1 MKNYDNN
8 KKLFNYI
15 LSNKYEI
22 IKDPNSNEIMKIIY
36 NNNEIKCKYNL
47 LFTIGYSNKND
58 KKDKNNKNNKN
69 NKLSWSFSNPYIDQK
84 TKLISIFIK
93 NALDEKYK
101 NNWDWDNFTEKNLI
115 EIINIIIKQNLKIY
129 YDGEFI
135 DPIWIIKGDFSN
147 YSQYYMITDII
158 YF

>member
-8 KKLFNYI
+8 KTLFNYI

-22 IKDPNSNEIMKIIY
+22 IKDPNSNEIMKIIS

-47 LFTIGYSNKND
+47 LFTIEYSHKDD
-58 KKDKNNKNNKN
+58 KQN
-69 NKLSWSFSNPYIDQK
+69 NKLIWSYSNPYIDQK

-93 NALDEKYK
+93 NALDNQYK
-101 NNWDWDNFTEKNLI
+101 NYWNWDNFSEKNVI
-115 EIINIIIKQNLKIY
+115 ELINIIIKQNLKIY

-135 DPIWIIKGDFSN
+135 DPIWIIKGDYSN

>member
-8 KKLFNYI
+8 KTLFNYI

-22 IKDPNSNEIMKIIY
+22 IKDPNSNEIMKIIS

-47 LFTIGYSNKND
+47 LFTIEYSYKDD
-58 KKDKNNKNNKN
+58 KKN
-69 NKLSWSFSNPYIDQK
+69 NKLIWSYSNPYIDQK

-93 NALDEKYK
+93 NALDDQYK
-101 NNWDWDNFTEKNLI
+101 NYWNWDNFSEKNVI
-115 EIINIIIKQNLKIY
+115 ELINIIIKQNLKIY

-135 DPIWIIKGDFSN
+135 DPIWIIKGDYSN

>member
-8 KKLFNYI
+8 KTLFNYI

-36 NNNEIKCKYNL
+36 NNNEIKCTYNL
-47 LFTIGYSNKND
+47 LFTIEHINKND
-58 KKDKNNKNNKN
+58 KKY
-69 NKLSWSFSNPYIDQK
+69 NKLSWSYSNPYIDQK

-93 NALDEKYK
+93 NALDEQYK

>member
-8 KKLFNYI
+8 KTLFNYI

-36 NNNEIKCKYNL
+36 NNSEIKCKYNL
-47 LFTIGYSNKND
+47 LFTIGNSNKNNKND
-58 KKDKNNKNNKN
+58 KKNNI
-69 NKLSWSFSNPYIDQK
+69 LSWSYSNPYIDQK
-84 TKLISIFIK
+84 TKLISLFIK
-93 NALDEKYK
+93 NALDEQDK
-101 NNWDWDNFTEKNLI
+101 NNWNWDWDNFTEKNLI
-115 EIINIIIKQNLKIY
+115 EIINIIIKENLKIY

-135 DPIWIIKGDFSN
+135 EPIWIIKGDYSK
-147 YSQYYMITDII
+147 YSQYYMITDIV